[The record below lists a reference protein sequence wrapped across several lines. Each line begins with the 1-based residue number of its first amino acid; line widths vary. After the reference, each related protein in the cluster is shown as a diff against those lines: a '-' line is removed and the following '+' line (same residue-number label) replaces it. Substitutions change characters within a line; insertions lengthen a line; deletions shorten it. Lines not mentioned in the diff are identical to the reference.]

1 MATEPALLPD
11 DQALWR
17 QAQSHLGGGRFDD
30 ALEAFDRLLARNPLL
45 APARLMSAAT
55 LLAQGRLREACAQTR
70 LAATAPG
77 LGVDLV
83 CRIAQAL
90 AAVGETNAARAVLRH
105 PAIEAARSGRALV
118 ALAHVHQGL
127 GLHAQALALMERARA
142 LGHDEP
148 DFRYYRALQLQ
159 FNGRLDEAEAEMEA
173 CLRAGSTI
181 GRASLSLAR
190 IRRQTAASNHVE
202 FLRARLR
209 EAVHGT
215 EDHAALAFALH
226 KELDDLDE
234 RDAAWDALQRAN
246 ASMRA
251 RLPRYDAEA
260 EAALFDALIHR
271 SGAAALARTA
281 TAHAGPAPVFIVGL
295 PRSGTTLLER
305 ILGNHSMVAAAGEL
319 NDFPRQLR
327 WCADRHGHA
336 LLDPALLEASDDV
349 DFTELGR
356 RYLEQSQWRAGDR
369 PFYVD
374 KLPPN
379 FMLLGFIRRALPQAR
394 VVHLVRDP
402 MDVCFSNYR
411 AMFGSAYGYSYGF
424 ESLAHHHGQY
434 RRLMRHWHAAM
445 PGFVLDL
452 PYELLV
458 RDSEAAARRLF
469 DFCGLPFEPGC
480 GDNTRNAGAVA
491 TLSSA
496 QVRQP
501 IHARG
506 LGEWRRYA
514 RQLGPLRAMLGSG

>member
-1 MATEPALLPD
+1 MAADPALLPAE
-11 DQALWR
+11 QALWR
-17 QAQSHLGGGRFDD
+17 QAQGHLSSGR
-30 ALEAFDRLLARNPLL
+30 LEAAQHAFSDLLARDPRLV
-45 APARLMSAAT
+45 PARLMSAAV
-55 LLAQGRLREACAQTR
+55 LLAQGRLREASVQTR
-70 LAATAPG
+70 LAIPAPG
-77 LGVDLV
+77 MGVDAV
-83 CRIAQAL
+83 CRVAQAL
-90 AAVGETNAARAVLRH
+90 AAIGETNAARACLRH
-105 PAIEAARSGRALV
+105 PAVAATRSGRALV

-127 GLHAQALALMERARA
+127 GLHAEALALMDRAHA

-148 DFRYYRALQLQ
+148 DFRYYRGLQLQ

-181 GRASLSLAR
+181 GRACLSLAR
-190 IRRQTAASNHVE
+190 IRRQTASSHHVD

-209 EAVHGT
+209 DVAPGS

-226 KELDDLDE
+226 KEFDDLDD
-234 RDAAWDALQRAN
+234 RAAAWDALQLAN
-246 ASMRA
+246 ATMHA
-251 RLPRYDAEA
+251 RMPRYDACFED
-260 EAALFDALIHR
+260 ALFDALVAR
-271 SGAAALARTA
+271 SDAVSLAPHDT
-281 TAHAGPAPVFIVGL
+281 HHDGPIPIFIVGL

-327 WCADRHGHA
+327 WCADHHGHA
-336 LLDPALLEASDDV
+336 LLDRPLLDAAAHIDHA
-349 DFTELGR
+349 ELGR
-356 RYLEQSQWRAGDR
+356 RYLEQSQWRAGDCR
-369 PFYVD
+369 FYVD

-394 VVHLVRDP
+394 VVHVVREP

-411 AMFGSAYGYSYGF
+411 AMCGSAYGYSYAF
-424 ESLAHHHGQY
+424 DSLAHHHGRY
-434 RRLMRHWHAAM
+434 RRLIRHWHAAM

-452 PYELLV
+452 PYQLLV
-458 RDSEAAARRLF
+458 RDSEAAARQLF
-469 DFCGLPFEPGC
+469 AFCGLPYEPGC
-480 GDNTRNAGAVA
+480 GDNTRNGDAVA

-514 RQLGPLRAMLGSG
+514 RQLAPLQAMLEPV